1 MRANCIQSAGKTPT
15 STVNT
20 AEITIDVTSGEYSI
34 GAPVYL
40 VTDGDGKLRGGVQ
53 GTYTNKKDKDGKR
66 KGDFALGLFIGV
78 PFTIFP

>member
-1 MRANCIQSAGKTPT
+1 MTEIHPT
-15 STVNT
+15 TAATASST
-20 AEITIDVTSGEYSI
+20 TIDVTSGEYSI

-78 PFTIFP
+78 PFTIVP